1 MDSSQSH
8 STVGSHVAVIGTGMI
23 GLVAMKNLIEQGLQV
38 TAIEQNEFIGGN
50 WHLSPR
56 KGQTTALPWTSFNT
70 SKQTCHYT
78 DFPFPKDVPTH
89 PPAKDVERYLEAYAD
104 NFDLKRH
111 VQFSTKVTKIER
123 DDHAKKWTI
132 YTRSTKSDVE
142 DTAEEQ
148 QVFDRIVI
156 ATGILNVPVDVNI
169 KGIEKFEGEAVHSRD
184 FKEPNR
190 YEGKNVLI
198 MGVGATGVD
207 TQSFLKK
214 ANAKTIYLSHRGQ
227 YYLLPRMMNGKAFDH
242 TMSLRAMTIIRTL
255 GDWWPRGCAM
265 LFSKAMVSAR
275 RKAFPWLDK
284 HPSFMSPRKLDG
296 VEHRIPTFSNDLADN
311 LRDGSVKAVT
321 GVKEITGPKSVTLTD
336 GTVLDDIDAIVV
348 CSGYH
353 YDFSL
358 IKGAGNPTDP
368 KKAPDNYKRIN
379 AAKYKD
385 PHDTLPRLYRGF
397 ICEQYPESLAVLG
410 HFLIMGP
417 PFVVYDLATMALSS
431 LWSGQAPIPDQ
442 KEMARDIDAHYDMVV
457 ETLGRGPVPHM
468 GARMFGSDTF
478 IWLNKIAGTGVT
490 DRLLCFSLDAWKL
503 WWKDRKFYNL
513 LTDGVNSPPL
523 LRLFDTGR
531 GRKTWPGAKE
541 AIIANNED
549 VKQLGEKWKQEQ
561 DKKTK

>member
-70 SKQTCHYT
+70 SKQTVRIAFHDFCLPAVGTNLRGHQCHYT

-123 DDHAKKWTI
+123 DDDANKWTI
-132 YTRSTKSDVE
+132 YTRSTKSDTE
-142 DTAEEQ
+142 NAAEEQ
-148 QVFDRIVI
+148 QIFDRIVI
-156 ATGILNVPVDVNI
+156 ATGILNVPVNVNI
-169 KGIEKFEGEAVHSRD
+169 KGIDKFEGEAVHSRD

-214 ANAKTIYLSHRGQ
+214 ANAKSIYLSHRGQ
-227 YYLLPRMMNGKAFDH
+227 YYL
-242 TMSLRAMTIIRTL
+242 
-255 GDWWPRGCAM
+255 
-265 LFSKAMVSAR
+265 
-275 RKAFPWLDK
+275 

-397 ICEQYPESLAVLG
+397 ISEQYPESLAVLG

-442 KEMARDIDAHYDMVV
+442 KEMARDINAHYDMVV

-503 WWKDRKFYNL
+503 WWNDRKFYNL

>member
-1 MDSSQSH
+1 MDPSQSH
-8 STVGSHVAVIGTGMI
+8 PTVGSHVAVIGTGMI

-70 SKQTCHYT
+70 SKQTVRIAFPDSCLTAVSASLQGHQCHYT

-123 DDHAKKWTI
+123 DDDAIRWTI
-132 YTRSTKSDVE
+132 YTRSTKSDLE
-142 DTAEEQ
+142 NMAEEQ

-184 FKEPNR
+184 FKEPSR

-214 ANAKTIYLSHRGQ
+214 ANAKSIYLSHRGQ
-227 YYLLPRMMNGKAFDH
+227 YYL
-242 TMSLRAMTIIRTL
+242 
-255 GDWWPRGCAM
+255 
-265 LFSKAMVSAR
+265 
-275 RKAFPWLDK
+275 

-397 ICEQYPESLAVLG
+397 ISEQYPESLAVLG

>member
-1 MDSSQSH
+1 MVSSQSH
-8 STVGSHVAVIGTGMI
+8 STVGNHVAVIGTGMI

-70 SKQTCHYT
+70 SKQTVRIPSHHIGLARVSISLREYQCYYT

-89 PPAKDVERYLEAYAD
+89 PPAKDVERYLEAYAE

-111 VQFSTKVTKIER
+111 VQFSKVTKIER
-123 DDHAKKWTI
+123 DDDANRWAI

-142 DTAEEQ
+142 NAADEQ
-148 QVFDRIVI
+148 QIFDRIVI
-156 ATGILNVPVDVNI
+156 ATGILNVPVDVDI
-169 KGIEKFEGEAVHSRD
+169 KGINKFEGEALHSRD

-190 YEGKNVLI
+190 YEGKNVLV
-198 MGVGATGVD
+198 MGVGATG
-207 TQSFLKK
+207 
-214 ANAKTIYLSHRGQ
+214 
-227 YYLLPRMMNGKAFDH
+227 LPRMMNGKAFDH

-296 VEHRIPTFSNDLADN
+296 VEHRIPSFSNDLADN

-336 GTVLDDIDAIVV
+336 GTVLDDIDAIIV

-385 PHDTLPRLYRGF
+385 PHDTLPRLFRGF
-397 ICEQYPESLAVLG
+397 ISEQYPESLAVLG

-417 PFVVYDLATMALSS
+417 PFVVHDLATMALSS
-431 LWSGQAPIPDQ
+431 IWSGQAPIPDQ

-478 IWLNKIAGTGVT
+478 VWLNKIAGTGVT

-523 LRLFDTGR
+523 FRLFDTGK
-531 GRKTWPGAKE
+531 GRKTWPGARE
-541 AIIANNED
+541 AIVANNED
-549 VKQLGEKWKQEQ
+549 VKQLGEKWKEEQ

>member
-1 MDSSQSH
+1 
-8 STVGSHVAVIGTGMI
+8 
-23 GLVAMKNLIEQGLQV
+23 MKNLIEQGLQV

-78 DFPFPKDVPTH
+78 DFPFPKDAPTH

-111 VQFSTKVTKIER
+111 VQFSTKVAKIER
-123 DDHAKKWTI
+123 DDDANKWTI
-132 YTRSTKSDVE
+132 YTRSTKSDAENAV
-142 DTAEEQ
+142 EEQ

-169 KGIEKFEGEAVHSRD
+169 KGIDKFEGEAVHSRD

-198 MGVGATGVD
+198 IGVGATGVD

-214 ANAKTIYLSHRGQ
+214 AKAKSIYLSHRGQ

-321 GVKEITGPKSVTLTD
+321 GVQEITGPKSVTLTD

-348 CSGYH
+348 CSG
-353 YDFSL
+353 
-358 IKGAGNPTDP
+358 P
-368 KKAPDNYKRIN
+368 PDNYKRIN

-397 ICEQYPESLAVLG
+397 ISEQYPESLAVLG

-431 LWSGQAPIPDQ
+431 LWSGQAPIPDR
-442 KEMARDIDAHYDMVV
+442 KEMARDIDAHYDTVV

-503 WWKDRKFYNL
+503 WWNDRKFYNL